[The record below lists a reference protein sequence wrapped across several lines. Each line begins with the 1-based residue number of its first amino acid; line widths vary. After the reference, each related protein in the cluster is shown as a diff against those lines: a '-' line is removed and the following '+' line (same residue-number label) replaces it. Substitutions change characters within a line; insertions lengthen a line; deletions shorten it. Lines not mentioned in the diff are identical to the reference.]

1 MDRARWVE
9 LGRVANTDRIETHP
23 RLLRSLSFGDDD
35 YVDCIHEVVPAVL
48 GEEPEPAPDP
58 DPDPQSFP
66 NAPQP
71 AALTPHERF
80 PKLIVV
86 SDFVSLPAWLAANET
101 NLFNR
106 LFVIGA
112 DAAMPDG
119 TILSAAEATAAR
131 LEVAEMR
138 RQIER
143 IRRDHASDPEAAIGQ
158 AKELVETVCKTI
170 LGFGGADDGA
180 VWKFPQLV
188 KKALLHLGI
197 DPSLQE
203 GTDAVQ
209 VRAAREMVG
218 GVSKILNGAD
228 ELRNARGTGHGRSK
242 SPLVDDAIAQLAV
255 GAALAAAVYLAQVYE
270 AQATGEPATLVEADP
285 TPRPGPGSVK
295 AGSFVC
301 HDTFGE
307 GMVIEVSGAAPN
319 EAAVVEFAGA
329 IGRRTLLLR
338 YAELRLVSH

>member
-35 YVDCIHEVVPAVL
+35 CIHEVVPAVL
-48 GEEPEPAPDP
+48 GEAPEAASDP
-58 DPDPQSFP
+58 DPWAFP
-66 NAPQP
+66 NAPQA
-71 AALTPHERF
+71 AALTLHERF
-80 PKLIVV
+80 PKLIEV
-86 SDFVSLPAWLAANET
+86 SDFVSLPAWLAANEA

-119 TILSAAEATAAR
+119 TILSAAEATATR

-170 LGFGGADDGA
+170 LGVGGADDGG

-197 DPSLQE
+197 DPSQQA

-209 VRAAREMVG
+209 VRAAQEMVG

-242 SPLVDDAIAQLAV
+242 SPLVDDAVAQLAV

-270 AQATGEPATLVEADP
+270 ARATSEPATLVEVHP
-285 TPRPGPGSVK
+285 TPPPGPGSVK

-319 EAAVVEFAGA
+319 EAAVEFAGA

-338 YAELRLVSH
+338 YAGLRLVSP

>member
-1 MDRARWVE
+1 MNPTWRPDAPPNFVKLAVARCLSAVMDRARWVE

-35 YVDCIHEVVPAVL
+35 YDDCIHEVVPAVL
-48 GEEPEPAPDP
+48 GEQPEPASHPDP
-58 DPDPQSFP
+58 WAFP

-71 AALTPHERF
+71 AALPLHERF
-80 PKLIVV
+80 PKLIEV
-86 SDFVSLPAWLAANET
+86 SDFVSLPAWLAANEE

-106 LFVIGA
+106 LFVAGA

-119 TILSAAEATAAR
+119 TILSAAEVTAAR

-170 LGFGGADDGA
+170 LGVGDADDGA

-188 KKALLHLGI
+188 KKTLLHLGL

-203 GTDAVQ
+203 GADAVQ
-209 VRAAREMVG
+209 VRAAQER
-218 GVSKILNGAD
+218 L
-228 ELRNARGTGHGRSK
+228 
-242 SPLVDDAIAQLAV
+242 
-255 GAALAAAVYLAQVYE
+255 
-270 AQATGEPATLVEADP
+270 
-285 TPRPGPGSVK
+285 
-295 AGSFVC
+295 AGSPR
-301 HDTFGE
+301 
-307 GMVIEVSGAAPN
+307 S
-319 EAAVVEFAGA
+319 
-329 IGRRTLLLR
+329 
-338 YAELRLVSH
+338 